1 MSCRRFPT
9 IDSTMQYLLLIH
21 RGGGEI
27 PAGEWEAFFERA
39 RESGLFR
46 GGSELGARWLIGAG
60 SAGATTDHLAG
71 FMRFD
76 AEDRG
81 SLLEL
86 LQAHPVVRHGG
97 TVELCEMPL
106 SREDGDGG

>member
-1 MSCRRFPT
+1 
-9 IDSTMQYLLLIH
+9 MQYLLLIH
-21 RGGGEI
+21 RDSGSGI
-27 PAGEWEAFFERA
+27 PAREWEAFFEQA
-39 RESGLFR
+39 RESGLFQ
-46 GGSELGARWLIGAG
+46 GGSELGERWLLGAG
-60 SAGATTDHLAG
+60 SPGATSDHLAG

-106 SREDGDGG
+106 SREDGDRGE